1 MVLDDFNDILLSST
15 TTSSY
20 RILISFMLLSGV
32 VLSNSYAGGLS
43 VLTIPRYEKSLE
55 TIHDFAQS
63 PYRWGDPAIAW
74 ILSLVDAETVKIT

>member
-1 MVLDDFNDILLSST
+1 
-15 TTSSY
+15 
-20 RILISFMLLSGV
+20 MLLSGV
-32 VLSNSYAGGLS
+32 VLSNSYAGGLAS